1 MQIII
6 ALTIAIIIYS
16 LQNRLYRKTWDK
28 GLKINADF
36 DAAYMEV
43 GERAAL
49 TLVVNNAKKLPL
61 PVLHVKFSAPRYF
74 IFDDTDNSSVTDL
87 YYRNDAFSVM
97 GGQKITRT
105 LGFSAAKRGY
115 YEISGIN
122 IIAKNFFM
130 TQTYAKTLHTGTSI
144 YVFPRKHKDVP
155 FVNMANEILG
165 DLEVRHRLI
174 EDPYTFRGIREY
186 GPRDGMNRINWNASA
201 KTGKLMVN
209 LYNQTSEQKLKLLL
223 NLDTNI
229 MIKSDYIRELCIEI
243 TSSLAYE
250 MTGKGMSVMVASN
263 GEDGNGV
270 PMGKI
275 EFGASQNHMITIDKY
290 LAGIHGQGDASAF
303 LKILDGE
310 FEGDDGHTAYIII
323 SAYCKADLLDR
334 LDYMHKKGI
343 SVYMVVPYYDQY
355 GLGVS
360 RPYLYAREVVLN
372 DT

>member
-6 ALTIAIIIYS
+6 ALTIAVIIYS

-28 GLKINADF
+28 GLKISADF
-36 DAAYMEV
+36 DETYMEV
-43 GERAAL
+43 GERATL

-74 IFDDTDNSSVTDL
+74 IFDDTINSSVTDL

-97 GGQKITRT
+97 GGQKITRV
-105 LGFSAAKRGY
+105 LGFLAAKRGY

-144 YVFPRKHKDVP
+144 YVFPRKYKDVP
-155 FVNMANEILG
+155 FVNMVNEILG
-165 DLEVRHRLI
+165 DIEVRHRLI

-186 GPRDGMNRINWNASA
+186 STQDGMNRINWKASA
-201 KTGKLMVN
+201 KTGELMVN

-229 MIKSDYIRELCIEI
+229 MVKSDYIRELCIEL

-250 MTGKGMSVMVASN
+250 MLGKGMSVLLASN
-263 GEDGNGV
+263 GEDGSGN
-270 PMGKI
+270 PIGKI
-275 EFGASQNHMITIDKY
+275 EYGASKNHMITIDKY
-290 LAGIHGQGDASAF
+290 LACISGQGEASEF
-303 LKILDGE
+303 LKMLDGE
-310 FEGDDGHTAYIII
+310 FENDDGHTAYIII
-323 SAYCKADLLDR
+323 SAYCKSDLTDR
-334 LDYMHKKGI
+334 MDYMQKKGI
-343 SVYMVVPYYDQY
+343 PAYMIVPYYDQY
-355 GLGVS
+355 GLNVS
-360 RPYLYAREVVLN
+360 RPYIYAREVALN